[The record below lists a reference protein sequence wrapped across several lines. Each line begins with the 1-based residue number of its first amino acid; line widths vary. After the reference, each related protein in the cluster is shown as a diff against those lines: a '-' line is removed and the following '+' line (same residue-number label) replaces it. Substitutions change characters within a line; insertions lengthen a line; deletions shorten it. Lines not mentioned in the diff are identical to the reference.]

1 MIGCA
6 HWAPGQAQASRS
18 VSPATP
24 GQRPPLGCQSRGM
37 AGSGR
42 SLSYRRAQ
50 GAWARSS
57 SASAG
62 ASPGAPGGHGEG
74 AEETCRPPCRFA
86 GRGVRVGRPQAPHR

>member
-18 VSPATP
+18 VSPAAP
-24 GQRPPLGCQSRGM
+24 GRRPPLSCQSRGT

-50 GAWARSS
+50 GAWPAELARSS

-62 ASPGAPGGHGEG
+62 ASPGAPGGRGEG
-74 AEETCRPPCRFA
+74 SEKTRRPPCRWGMHF
-86 GRGVRVGRPQAPHR
+86 